1 MVYSQKNLDP
11 LPFFTFWITQPPS
24 FLWTSSS
31 SPMQTSSRYRPASKQ
46 AHSLFKISR
55 AGPQHCC
62 LLTPFLGWCWKVVQ
76 KVSERSP
83 NGGELERRNHQ
94 KKPRS
99 QLPGLTPSQLRY
111 ILWLQFRVPLCGKSV
126 DIGTG
131 RTEERLPI
139 IYMKGYHSA
148 EKYQGGKEDC
158 PLFKWWKGM
167 WATRQSETC
176 DGSVIQTEEED
187 VERNE
192 GMKQKTLQ
200 SASIAQSQ
208 GLSESFV

>member
-1 MVYSQKNLDP
+1 M
-11 LPFFTFWITQPPS
+11 
-24 FLWTSSS
+24 
-31 SPMQTSSRYRPASKQ
+31 
-46 AHSLFKISR
+46 
-55 AGPQHCC
+55 
-62 LLTPFLGWCWKVVQ
+62 
-76 KVSERSP
+76 SERSP

-148 EKYQGGKEDC
+148 EKCQGGKEDC
-158 PLFKWWKGM
+158 PLYLDDERGCELLSKVKDVTFLSS
-167 WATRQSETC
+167 RQ
-176 DGSVIQTEEED
+176 
-187 VERNE
+187 RKR
-192 GMKQKTLQ
+192 M
-200 SASIAQSQ
+200 
-208 GLSESFV
+208 